1 MAADRNDNSCFAKS
15 FQGAGADGAA
25 VWLKQPRRSP
35 LKYLRDFGSA
45 CETIEIIRCFNSG
58 GHSPERP
65 AQRPGFAAATGHPE
79 YAPGI
84 ERAQR

>member
-15 FQGAGADGAA
+15 FQGPGRMGSRLVEAA
-25 VWLKQPRRSP
+25 EALSAQILTRFRERS
-35 LKYLRDFGSA
+35 
-45 CETIEIIRCFNSG
+45 ETIEIIRCFNSG